1 MDKCKSC
8 HEGPLAWK
16 NLVKEDRKGAASVFI
31 VKCHLCGYLNTAS
44 TSMQHR
50 TGKRGPLA
58 KDVNTRLAL
67 GALNA
72 GIGHTHVNS
81 LLSCLD
87 VPTVNH
93 ATFKTREREV
103 GKAVELVANE
113 SCVVSCC
120 KEREMAMAAG
130 AECDSGNLVGVM
142 CSYDM
147 GWQKKGKA
155 HNSST
160 GHGAVLGV
168 TTGKV
173 LDFANRNKT
182 CRTCAASK
190 KNNKRT
196 PHDCRKNHCGSSK
209 IMGSNVACELFK
221 RAPARGIKYD
231 KYIESGELPRQVL
244 CILCSPAQKP
254 TEELAKAIQCI
265 VPHAFGDHNKC
276 DVLWCRYKQ
285 NPAEYTHHEL
295 PYGKDLHG
303 SSLQQALQDLFSE
316 YASPTVAS
324 KLAPCLD
331 SQRNESLNG
340 TMGSKNLK
348 VRHYGGSESSDF
360 RTACGV
366 AQHNEG
372 HNFIC
377 KTLIKTGINPG
388 SHCRSYQ
395 QELDEKVSADKKRK
409 STKKFKIRR
418 RQLRLNR
425 FQSTVRN
432 ENREGVSYEHNIG
445 LNLVTEVCTQNINRE
460 ILQKVNKHT
469 CKTELKEYEQL
480 ISSSAVSPLRKEI
493 LFDPQKTYK
502 FVLFDIETSSTT
514 RRTELLQ
521 LSAITDDGKHSF
533 SEYIYPERSITTT
546 ATAVYNIT
554 VRFSGDQR
562 VLCKSGNPVPAKPL
576 KTCLHSFTQFLDV
589 CSSSSIDYLIL
600 LGHNASVFDTP
611 RLLLN
616 GGPTLTS
623 KLNEMKVLFG
633 DSLPVLKVLR
643 DEPNSPLQPATNK
656 LGDVYETLFSEKFD
670 AHDALEDVKALR
682 KILFTAPLQVPNE
695 TLVSHDKCTSPN
707 NAFEQ
712 ATFLERRQDT
722 IHSYDGKLYS
732 TDQGWKESLSI
743 SMIQKMA
750 DAGLSYHTLQ
760 ALYEKYGLN
769 GLYGVLAL
777 APTTSRAQGKV
788 SRVTANKRILF
799 SYDTTTF
806 PNTVTLSSMNLKHCL
821 FPEMFNF
828 TERCET
834 VSFILRREIVRMLL
848 GVGSRG

>member
-1 MDKCKSC
+1 M
-8 HEGPLAWK
+8 
-16 NLVKEDRKGAASVFI
+16 
-31 VKCHLCGYLNTAS
+31 
-44 TSMQHR
+44 
-50 TGKRGPLA
+50 
-58 KDVNTRLAL
+58 
-67 GALNA
+67 
-72 GIGHTHVNS
+72 
-81 LLSCLD
+81 
-87 VPTVNH
+87 
-93 ATFKTREREV
+93 
-103 GKAVELVANE
+103 
-113 SCVVSCC
+113 
-120 KEREMAMAAG
+120 
-130 AECDSGNLVGVM
+130 
-142 CSYDM
+142 
-147 GWQKKGKA
+147 
-155 HNSST
+155 ST

-173 LDFANRNKT
+173 LNFATRNKT

-190 KNNKRT
+190 KNSKRT
-196 PHDCRKNHCGSSK
+196 PHDCWKNHCGSSK
-209 IMGSNVACELFK
+209 IMESNVACELFK

-231 KYIESGELPRQVL
+231 KYIGDDDSTTFAHLKTSVPYGLEKISDFVHTKRSLNTRLYNLSQRQKFPNSSVL
-244 CILCSPAQKP
+244 SQKVVNYLVKCFAYCVHQHKNQP
-254 TEELAKAIQCI
+254 EELAKAIQFI

-285 NPAEYTHHEL
+285 NPAEYTHLEL

-303 SSLQQALQDLFSE
+303 SSPQQALQDLFSE

-340 TMGSKNLK
+340 TIGSKNLK

-445 LNLVTEVCTQNINRE
+445 LNLVTEVCTQNINHE

-480 ISSSAVSPLRKEI
+480 ISSSAVRPLRKEI

-533 SEYIYPERSITTT
+533 SEYILPERSITTT
-546 ATAVYNIT
+546 ATAVHNIT

-576 KTCLHSFTQFLDV
+576 QTCLHSFTQFLDV

-616 GGPTLTS
+616 GGPTFTS

-682 KILFTAPLQVPNE
+682 KILFTTPLQVPNE
-695 TLVSHDKCTSPN
+695 TLVSHGKCTSPN

-777 APTTSRAQGKV
+777 APTTSRAERKV
-788 SRVTANKRILF
+788 SRVTANKRIL
-799 SYDTTTF
+799 
-806 PNTVTLSSMNLKHCL
+806 SM
-821 FPEMFNF
+821 
-828 TERCET
+828 
-834 VSFILRREIVRMLL
+834 ILRHFQTP
-848 GVGSRG
+848 